1 VPKKRAGR
9 QGTLIGLSAF
19 CSEDVLKSDGEA
31 VVGFA
36 AEVANILS
44 TVAKQLP
51 HTRHARI
58 C

>member
-1 VPKKRAGR
+1 VPKKKTGR
-9 QGTLIGLSAF
+9 QGIPIGLSAF
-19 CSEDVLKSDGEA
+19 CSEDVLKSDGEL

-51 HTRHARI
+51 HMRHARI